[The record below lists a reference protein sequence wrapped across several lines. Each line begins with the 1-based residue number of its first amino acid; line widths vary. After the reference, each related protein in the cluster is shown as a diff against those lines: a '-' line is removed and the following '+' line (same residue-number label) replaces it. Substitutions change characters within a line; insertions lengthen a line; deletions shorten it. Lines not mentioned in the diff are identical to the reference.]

1 MNALHNFIIIKLLLL
16 LLFWPDSVKINVLV
30 SHSQLFLFFF
40 FWVQWIGSA
49 EKCLDVIC
57 STWEKKYILRLFFR
71 LIPNFLSLLL
81 IYILMHLHPAAAGS
95 TGARHEWQKHW
106 RTDSRTNVIN
116 IASNWPL
123 INSFTINFFLFF
135 TKFLNFFTRFALK
148 CSLRLSQN
156 GIKIRV
162 GSCVKN
168 FFFFFWMKKNW
179 RKLFL
184 PVYTFMLFK
193 RMW

>member
-49 EKCLDVIC
+49 EKMSGCYLFYMR
-57 STWEKKYILRLFFR
+57 KKYFTT
-71 LIPNFLSLLL
+71 FLSSHSQFSLSLSL
-81 IYILMHLHPAAAGS
+81 DIYILIHLHPAAAGS

-123 INSFTINFFLFF
+123 INFFTINFFCFSQS
-135 TKFLNFFTRFALK
+135 FLIFFTRFALK
-148 CSLRLSQN
+148 CSLRFH
-156 GIKIRV
+156 K
-162 GSCVKN
+162 
-168 FFFFFWMKKNW
+168 ME
-179 RKLFL
+179 
-184 PVYTFMLFK
+184 
-193 RMW
+193 